1 MDSGQSGQGLLP
13 VVVEVPVSGLSVDGS
28 PRTSGVDPEHVKV
41 LASVVEELPPIIVH
55 RPTMWVIDGAHRLAA
70 AKRNGR
76 ETIAVT
82 FFEGDANDAF
92 VLAVRTNIGHGKP
105 LSIADRKRAAERIMR
120 THPDW
125 STRRMVATAGISSGT
140 VDEIRRK
147 IFGVPAPGEVRIGKD
162 GKVRPVD
169 PSEGRRIATELIT
182 ADPGLSLR
190 RVARAAGLSP
200 ETVRR
205 LRQRLRCEESPAGPA
220 DGGGPVRGDRP
231 GNAFGATP
239 ENGHAG
245 PELAAAV
252 EQLKS
257 DPALRFTVAG
267 RALLR
272 LLHLHLVRNDDW
284 ARIVESI
291 PPRNRGTVALLA
303 RQCAVHWSEFGV
315 QVEEKDTVSL
325 G

>member
-1 MDSGQSGQGLLP
+1 MNSGQSGQRLLS
-13 VVVEVPVSGLSVDGS
+13 VVVEVPIGGLSVDGS
-28 PRTSGVDPEHVKV
+28 PRISGVDPEHVEI
-41 LASVVEELPPIIVH
+41 LASVVEELPPVVVH
-55 RPTMWVIDGAHRLAA
+55 RPSMRVIDGAHRLAA

-82 FFEGDANDAF
+82 FFDGDADDAF
-92 VLAVRTNIGHGKP
+92 VLAVRTNIRHGKP
-105 LSIADRKRAAERIMR
+105 LSIAERKRAAERIMR

-125 STRRMVATAGISSGT
+125 STRRMVVTVGISSAT

-147 IFGVPAPGEVRIGKD
+147 VFGAPAPGEVRIGKD

-190 RVARAAGLSP
+190 RIARAAGVSP

-205 LRQRLRCEESPAGPA
+205 LRQRLQSEESSVGSGG
-220 DGGGPVRGDRP
+220 GGGPTGDDGP

-239 ENGHAG
+239 QNGIAG
-245 PELAAAV
+245 PNLAAAV

-257 DPALRFTVAG
+257 DPALRFTDAG
-267 RALLR
+267 RDLLR
-272 LLHLHLVRNDDW
+272 LLHLHLVWGDW
-284 ARIVESI
+284 VRIAESI
-291 PPRNRGTVALLA
+291 PPRSRDTVALLA
-303 RQCAVHWSEFGV
+303 RQCAAHWSEFRA
-315 QVEEKDTVSL
+315 QVEDKDTVPL
-325 G
+325 R